1 MEVMDGYVLYVDW
14 VMAVAQVYAYI
25 KTYQIVYVKYVQF
38 TECQSYLNKTVKT
51 PPKKKKKLNTELPC
65 DPAISLLGISRQN

>member
-25 KTYQIVYVKYVQF
+25 KTYQVVYVKYVQF

-51 PPKKKKKLNTELPC
+51 PPPKKKKTKHRVTM
-65 DPAISLLGISRQN
+65 

>member
-38 TECQSYLNKTVKT
+38 TECQSYLNKTVKNQYNIV
-51 PPKKKKKLNTELPC
+51 K
-65 DPAISLLGISRQN
+65 